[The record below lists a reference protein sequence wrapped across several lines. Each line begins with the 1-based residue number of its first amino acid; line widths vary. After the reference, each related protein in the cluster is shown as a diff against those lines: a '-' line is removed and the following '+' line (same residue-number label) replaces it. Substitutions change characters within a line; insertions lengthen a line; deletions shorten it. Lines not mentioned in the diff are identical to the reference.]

1 MRPWKIAGIALV
13 LFLSRLLQCCAA
25 TAAHSDGVTKTAEE
39 ILCLLYIEGRAPHAK
54 LYETLQVL
62 RTVRC
67 QISRLKQEFVEQTST
82 LAAIESLLAL
92 KSEQIARSDR
102 TMRGLLAHLKQV
114 SSALSI
120 ALNGDRRGGETPL
133 QIPANAAGKSLAMD
147 FLSSYIESNAAD
159 SRAAKI
165 RVLKTG
171 AFLMVML
178 STTADVCVI
187 TGPVVCFAL
196 YVAGSGAVVIWLAQI
211 YRTMFGNDGMPE
223 PNWQPG

>member
-1 MRPWKIAGIALV
+1 MRPWKITGIALV
-13 LFLSRLLQCCAA
+13 LLLARLLQFCAA
-25 TAAHSDGVTKTAEE
+25 TAAHSEGVTKTAEE
-39 ILCLLYIEGRAPHAK
+39 ILCLLYLEGKAPHAK
-54 LYETLQVL
+54 LYEALETL

-82 LAAIESLLAL
+82 LAAIESLLTL

-102 TMRGLLAHLKQV
+102 TMNGLLGHLKQV
-114 SSALSI
+114 RSALSI
-120 ALNGDRRGGETPL
+120 ALSGELDTPL
-133 QIPANAAGKSLAMD
+133 QIPANAARKSLAMD
-147 FLSSYIESNAAD
+147 FLSSRLEMAAMGNAD

-187 TGPVVCFAL
+187 TGPAVCFAL
-196 YVAGSGAVVIWLAQI
+196 YVAGSGAVVIWFAQI
-211 YRTMFGNDGMPE
+211 YRAMFGTDAIAQ
-223 PNWQPG
+223 PNWRPG